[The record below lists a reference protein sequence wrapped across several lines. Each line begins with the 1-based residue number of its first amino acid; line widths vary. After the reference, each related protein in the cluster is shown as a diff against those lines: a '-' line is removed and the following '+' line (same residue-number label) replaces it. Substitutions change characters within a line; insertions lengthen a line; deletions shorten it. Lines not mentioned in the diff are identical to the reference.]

1 MKRICFLLL
10 LFLASCVSHKDIVS
24 LQDQKIYEHTQKGL
38 PNYHVKANDILHVK
52 VNSSEETTVALFNDA
67 SGGLSGGGMI
77 NNESY
82 LYLNGYLVDSEGKIK
97 LPVVGEMDVAGK
109 TVEQIREQV
118 DEALTPYLKQK
129 SVTVKLAN
137 FRIAVM
143 GEVNMPGSFYI
154 YDNKISLL
162 QALSMAGDFTYY
174 SNRTKVKL
182 VRDIGGKT
190 KTTVIDFTKP
200 DLLAS
205 EYYFLQP
212 NDVVYV
218 EPLKQ
223 KAFNVNVATISLFVS
238 ALSVAVLVVSTVLN
252 QTK

>member
-1 MKRICFLLL
+1 M
-10 LFLASCVSHKDIVS
+10 ASCVSHKDIMN

-38 PNYHVKANDILHVK
+38 PSYLVKPNDILHVK

-109 TVEQIREQV
+109 TVEQISEQV
-118 DEALTPYLKQK
+118 DEALDPYLKQK
-129 SVTVKLAN
+129 SVKVKLAN
-137 FRIAVM
+137 FRVAVM
-143 GEVNMPGSFYI
+143 GEVNKPGNFYV
-154 YDNKISLL
+154 YDNKITLL

-174 SNRTKVKL
+174 SNRKKVKL
-182 VRDIGGKT
+182 VRDVGGKS
-190 KTTVIDFTKP
+190 KTVVLDFTKP
-200 DLLAS
+200 DVLS
-205 EYYFLQP
+205 SDYYFLQP
-212 NDVVYV
+212 NDVIYV

-223 KAFNVNVATISLFVS
+223 KAFNVNVATVSLFVS
-238 ALSVAVLVVSTVLN
+238 AISVAVLVVSTVLN